1 MRFIQECE
9 VMTNQSSKFSVTKA
23 IGTWA
28 LLGGLS
34 LSTVSFADDVVN
46 TNANIAGAW
55 VFETGRYNG
64 NRCHLTGRMTIQ
76 PTDNSNQ
83 FTCEFTTFER
93 CPGQYGEVEQV
104 CSIMVEGNEAAFV
117 SKIERI
123 AKQTPRP
130 YGYAPDDWRL
140 EIQSNNEMTG
150 TLESASRAYVLFRR
164 DSAPTS

>member
-1 MRFIQECE
+1 M
-9 VMTNQSSKFSVTKA
+9 NNKSSKFSFVKVVSAT
-23 IGTWA
+23 A
-28 LLGGLS
+28 LLGLTS
-34 LSTVSFADDVVN
+34 LASVSFADN
-46 TNANIAGAW
+46 TNEAGSNIAGSW
-55 VFETGRYNG
+55 VFETGKYNG
-64 NRCHLTGRMTIQ
+64 NRCHLTGRMTIK
-76 PTDNSNQ
+76 PTDNANQ
-83 FTCEFTTFER
+83 FTCEFTTFEH

-104 CSIMVEGNEAAFV
+104 CSVMVEGNEAAFV

-140 EIQSNNEMTG
+140 VIQSSNEMTG